1 MSKIVFLYT
10 MDGCPHCSEIKKK
23 LKESKIDFEERNIK
37 NHEGEYK
44 KFVEATS
51 NEYLPAMTLIE
62 INENEEPKVN
72 LLTPDDSFDTIDEAV
87 MKIKEFLS

>member
-1 MSKIVFLYT
+1 MSKLIFLYT
-10 MDGCPHCSEIKKK
+10 MDGCPHCAEIKKK

-37 NHEGEYK
+37 NHESEYK

-51 NEYLPAMTLIE
+51 NDYLPAMTLIE
-62 INENEEPKVN
+62 INANEEPKVN

-87 MKIKEFLS
+87 MKVKEFLS

>member
-1 MSKIVFLYT
+1 
-10 MDGCPHCSEIKKK
+10 MDGCPHCAEIKKK

-62 INENEEPKVN
+62 INANEEPKVN

-87 MKIKEFLS
+87 IKVKEFLS

>member
-1 MSKIVFLYT
+1 MSKLIFLYT
-10 MDGCPHCSEIKKK
+10 MDGCPHCAEIKKK

-51 NEYLPAMTLIE
+51 SEYLPAMTLIE
-62 INENEEPKVN
+62 INANEEPKVN